1 LPRGDAMNQHYNQD
15 YTKEQ
20 VITVLQT
27 IQDCVRKNR
36 FYISKNENRQENR
49 NFITQ
54 YNLTNEKQKKILLQ
68 IVPED
73 FCHSLQNKK
82 VGFEHEIL
90 YVFCPQIRLFNFEGQ
105 EEKVDIYMKFNII
118 ELNEENR
125 VVVISFHKR
134 NKPIDYLFK

>member
-1 LPRGDAMNQHYNQD
+1 MNQHYNQD

-49 NFITQ
+49 DFITE

-118 ELNEENR
+118 ESNEENR